1 MKPKLSDVLSHAVL
15 LLGAAIM
22 LMPFVW
28 MFFTAIKAPSEIFE
42 ASIWPWPRTWYGWG
56 HFQEVL
62 KTAPMGQFMW
72 NGLVVCTGILIVQL
86 LVAIPAMVIPS
97 LLGAKLYTKISDV
110 AFRRLILIILSATGI
125 ALLISSVPKLI

>member
-1 MKPKLSDVLSHAVL
+1 MKPKLSDVLSHVVL

-42 ASIWPWPRTWYGWG
+42 ASFWPWPRTWYGWG

-72 NGLVVCTGILIVQL
+72 NGLVVCTGILIV
-86 LVAIPAMVIPS
+86 S
-97 LLGAKLYTKISDV
+97 CWWR
-110 AFRRLILIILSATGI
+110 FRRLMPWPNCPSKAVRG
-125 ALLISSVPKLI
+125 